1 MEKFKGIIT
10 KGIGG
15 FYYVEVANAT
25 YECKARG
32 IFRKNRITPLVGDTV
47 EISLNENAENTID
60 LICDRKNFLNRPPVS
75 NIDNLII
82 IKSMN

>member
-1 MEKFKGIIT
+1 MDMTIKGRIV

-32 IFRKNRITPLVGDTV
+32 KFRKEKMTPLVGDTV
-47 EISLNENAENTID
+47 EITVNENSENTID
-60 LICDRKNFLNRPPVS
+60 KIC
-75 NIDNLII
+75 
-82 IKSMN
+82 

>member
-1 MEKFKGIIT
+1 MSIKGIIT

-32 IFRKNRITPLVGDTV
+32 KFRKEKMTPLVGDTV
-47 EISLNENAENTID
+47 EITVNENSENTID
-60 LICDRKNFLNRPPVS
+60 KIC
-75 NIDNLII
+75 
-82 IKSMN
+82 